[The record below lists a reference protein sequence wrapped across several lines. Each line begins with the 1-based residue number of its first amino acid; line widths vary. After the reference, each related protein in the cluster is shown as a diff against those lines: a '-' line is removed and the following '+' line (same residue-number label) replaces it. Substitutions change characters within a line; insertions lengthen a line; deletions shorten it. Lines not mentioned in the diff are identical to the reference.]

1 MNENEQINKWID
13 KHIYKI
19 TNTCTVYK
27 WINKWIKSQ
36 LFFSSCSLSNYVQ
49 SVAWLNADVV
59 SWILFLSVYFQQL
72 RNYAG
77 TYMYVHNIRPWNY
90 VNTYNKMT
98 NPGIASRRVHR
109 GRLPSCT
116 KDYKCYLTKHCHID
130 LLRNGIN
137 SWICLDICTF
147 KTKGT
152 KFNKY
157 LLMHLHQCFT
167 IYNSLSRL

>member
-36 LFFSSCSLSNYVQ
+36 LFFSSCLLLNYVQ
-49 SVAWLNADVV
+49 SVAWLSADVL
-59 SWILFLSVYFQQL
+59 SWILFLSVYIQQL

-109 GRLPSCT
+109 GRLPPCT

-137 SWICLDICTF
+137 SWIRLDIWMHF
-147 KTKGT
+147 QDKG
-152 KFNKY
+152 NKIQQIFVNAFTPMFY
-157 LLMHLHQCFT
+157 LL
-167 IYNSLSRL
+167 